1 MGSADG
7 VRVLLALGA
16 DPNAT
21 NGNGQKPVDRA
32 TTQEIK
38 DVLAATAVDQ
48 LIAAVAAMPLTS
60 SLPAMEEWEFR
71 QAAGDGDLAKVQL
84 AVETHKLDP
93 NCTDVSAPSLSVSRT
108 TFHLRPLIALCHRCA
123 CACVASLR
131 AMA

>member
-1 MGSADG
+1 MTS
-7 VRVLLALGA
+7 
-16 DPNAT
+16 N
-21 NGNGQKPVDRA
+21 
-32 TTQEIK
+32 QEIK
-38 DVLAATAVDQ
+38 DL
-48 LIAAVAAMPLTS
+48 LAVAAG
-60 SLPAMEEWEFR
+60 LPTPGMNLGDFI

-108 TFHLRPLIALCHRCA
+108 SFHLRPLIALCHRCA